1 MTPPRLFLALALSYA
16 SLAMAQNTG
25 TIEVQVSD
33 SNGKSIPGAKLA
45 LYGADLTQGSLVES
59 DAAGYFRFADLTPG
73 KYRVAVAKD
82 GYAKFQSTLQVD
94 LSSKG
99 RLNARLE
106 IDDENL
112 KRGDNFFR
120 SRNFEQALKNYEA
133 GLASHPGKKHKYE
146 TRIAE
151 VKAGQGKWDE
161 ARSLVEKFLT
171 DDPTDLDATAMLGM
185 IETASGK
192 PAELESDI
200 ALMRSALPQHPDNF
214 VLYYNIGRA
223 LQQKGDLA
231 GAKAEY
237 LAAIK
242 IRSDYLSPRYGLA
255 GIQLAA
261 KEWANSMNSAKE
273 ILAFA
278 PKDRYAR
285 DVMISALIGVNDFA
299 QARQLTEGVL
309 QDFPEDKDAK
319 YTLAYIYFYKKSYGA
334 AEALFNELYHSD
346 PPENRGLLGLSEIYM
361 TTGRNTEALSLL
373 KKELELR
380 PYLDE
385 LKIAY
390 GNAAS
395 RNKQFPEAL
404 QAYRSVLAWN
414 QVDGATH
421 LRIAMTYRAAG
432 ELINAE
438 SHFRQAIELRPN
450 DPQPLLEMALLL
462 YTKGNEAQSWPFY
475 EKVLRINPDNEIALN
490 NLAYGLSS
498 DSSTLDR
505 ALELALR
512 ARQKNSNDPNI
523 ADTLGWVY
531 IKRNQSDEAIAVMQ
545 NLVNNNPAHPNAA
558 TFNYHLGLALA
569 QKGNRA
575 EAKKALENALQLR
588 PSASDHKGIRALLDK
603 LGG

>member
-200 ALMRSALPQHPDNF
+200 A
-214 VLYYNIGRA
+214 
-223 LQQKGDLA
+223 
-231 GAKAEY
+231 
-237 LAAIK
+237 
-242 IRSDYLSPRYGLA
+242 
-255 GIQLAA
+255 
-261 KEWANSMNSAKE
+261 
-273 ILAFA
+273 
-278 PKDRYAR
+278 
-285 DVMISALIGVNDFA
+285 
-299 QARQLTEGVL
+299 
-309 QDFPEDKDAK
+309 
-319 YTLAYIYFYKKSYGA
+319 
-334 AEALFNELYHSD
+334 
-346 PPENRGLLGLSEIYM
+346 
-361 TTGRNTEALSLL
+361 
-373 KKELELR
+373 
-380 PYLDE
+380 
-385 LKIAY
+385 
-390 GNAAS
+390 
-395 RNKQFPEAL
+395 
-404 QAYRSVLAWN
+404 
-414 QVDGATH
+414 
-421 LRIAMTYRAAG
+421 
-432 ELINAE
+432 
-438 SHFRQAIELRPN
+438 
-450 DPQPLLEMALLL
+450 
-462 YTKGNEAQSWPFY
+462 
-475 EKVLRINPDNEIALN
+475 
-490 NLAYGLSS
+490 
-498 DSSTLDR
+498 
-505 ALELALR
+505 
-512 ARQKNSNDPNI
+512 
-523 ADTLGWVY
+523 
-531 IKRNQSDEAIAVMQ
+531 
-545 NLVNNNPAHPNAA
+545 
-558 TFNYHLGLALA
+558 
-569 QKGNRA
+569 
-575 EAKKALENALQLR
+575 
-588 PSASDHKGIRALLDK
+588 
-603 LGG
+603 